1 MLGLVSLS
9 PVTCRQAE
17 TNATD
22 VNGGPAKQRVCVR
35 TRRRR
40 DGIDEMS
47 EFQYYEFQAVDRPL
61 TPDQMAELR
70 AISTRARISPTQ
82 FVNVYS
88 YGDFKGDPLQ
98 LMGQYFDAFVYIANW
113 GTHRFMLR
121 LPRSLLDLTMARAYA
136 IDDSLQFRGSDD
148 VVIVE
153 FMSDGDNGTL
163 WITDDEAASW
173 MPSLLGVR
181 DELASGDL
189 RALYLGWLAGMQ
201 SEMLDDD
208 EFEPSVPPGL
218 RHLSSSLKS
227 LTEFLRIGDDLLTV
241 AAARSPDRPH
251 APTAG

>member
-1 MLGLVSLS
+1 
-9 PVTCRQAE
+9 
-17 TNATD
+17 
-22 VNGGPAKQRVCVR
+22 
-35 TRRRR
+35 
-40 DGIDEMS
+40 MS
-47 EFQYYEFQAVDRPL
+47 EYQYCEFQAVNHPL
-61 TPDQMAELR
+61 TPDQIAELR
-70 AISTRARISPTQ
+70 SISTRARITPTQ

-88 YGDFKGDPLQ
+88 YGDFKGDPLR
-98 LMGQYFDAFVYIANW
+98 LLGQYFDAFIYLANW

-136 IDDSLQFRGSDD
+136 TDDTLQVHGSGD

-153 FMSDGDNGTL
+153 FMSDDENGTF
-163 WITDDEAASW
+163 WISDDEAARW

-181 DELASGDL
+181 DVLARSDL

-201 SEMLDDD
+201 AEMLDDD

-218 RHLSSSLKS
+218 RLLSSSLKS
-227 LTEFLRIGDDLLTV
+227 LTEFLRIDDDLLTV

>member
-1 MLGLVSLS
+1 
-9 PVTCRQAE
+9 
-17 TNATD
+17 
-22 VNGGPAKQRVCVR
+22 
-35 TRRRR
+35 
-40 DGIDEMS
+40 MS
-47 EFQYYEFQAVDRPL
+47 EYQYYEFQAVDRPL

-70 AISTRARISPTQ
+70 AISTRARITPTQ
-82 FVNVYS
+82 FLNVYS
-88 YGDFKGDPLQ
+88 YGDFKGDPLR
-98 LMGQYFDAFVYIANW
+98 LLGQYFDAFIYLANW

-136 IDDSLQFRGSDD
+136 TDDPLQVHGSGD

-153 FMSDGDNGTL
+153 FMS
-163 WITDDEAASW
+163 DDEAASW

-181 DELASGDL
+181 DELAGGDL

-201 SEMLDDD
+201 AEMLDDD

-218 RHLSSSLKS
+218 RLLSSSLKS
-227 LTEFLRIGDDLLTV
+227 LTEFLRIDDDLLTV